1 MVADSGGELNQQV
14 RRYDPQ
20 RKQRIIAACREV
32 IIDQGVR
39 GTTHRK
45 VAAAADV
52 PLGSMSYHFT
62 GMTELLRDTFEQ
74 HTTEISEDFAGKF
87 AQVTSQTQALD
98 LLVEVVDSG
107 FAFDPEQLVLNLEL
121 YTLASR
127 EPEFKEITSA
137 WLSRTRE
144 VLEQFF
150 DPEVAR
156 ALDAT
161 LGGLSIYRALG
172 LGAVS
177 DQDIATLLRSI
188 AHPAGV

>member
-1 MVADSGGELNQQV
+1 MTDSGGEVNQQV

-20 RKQRIIAACREV
+20 RRQRIIAACREV
-32 IIDQGVR
+32 IIEQGVR

-74 HTTEISEDFAGKF
+74 HTKEISQDFAEKF
-87 AQVTSQTQALD
+87 AQVSNPEQALD
-98 LLVEVVDSG
+98 VLVEVVDSG
-107 FAFDPEQLVLNLEL
+107 FAFDPQQLVLNLEL

-127 EPEFKEITSA
+127 VPEFKEITSA
-137 WLSRTRE
+137 WISRTRA

-156 ALDAT
+156 VLDAT
-161 LGGLSIYRALG
+161 LGGLSIHRALG

-177 DQDIATLLRSI
+177 DQDIASLLRSI
-188 AHPAGV
+188 AHPAGA